1 MNKRFIIGI
10 VLSCLGTFSHAQ
22 VPAFESFA
30 KDRGVTYGYVSRGIL
45 SHSDSIDFS
54 SLGISPGLEG
64 IIKKLDALQII
75 RSNGLRPSRRTEKAV
90 RRIIQDG
97 KYACVMQ
104 LDEKDREVTIYSG
117 SRGDAAVL
125 IMCTRDGPDY
135 SVIVF
140 SGSFTIDE
148 VLALINRK

>member
-1 MNKRFIIGI
+1 
-10 VLSCLGTFSHAQ
+10 
-22 VPAFESFA
+22 
-30 KDRGVTYGYVSRGIL
+30 
-45 SHSDSIDFS
+45 
-54 SLGISPGLEG
+54 
-64 IIKKLDALQII
+64 
-75 RSNGLRPSRRTEKAV
+75 
-90 RRIIQDG
+90 
-97 KYACVMQ
+97 MQ